1 MLACMLSQRHDAI
14 QSVLANLCEQL
25 QSPAFAALARHRDHP
40 RAFTRSRKFPLPKLV
55 ACLCGF
61 RGGSVQSE
69 LDSFFAY
76 MGTGLDVLRS
86 ISDRARALARAKL
99 HVPALWALNAH
110 LIRQLQLQGLLP
122 LWKGRRLVCA
132 DASLP
137 QPQPLAFQLVQQ
149 VAVGFGDGCADGGD
163 WSAG

>member
-1 MLACMLSQRHDAI
+1 MLACMLSQHHDAI

-86 ISDRARALARAKL
+86 ISDRALAKRPAPNCMCPPCAALTS
-99 HVPALWALNAH
+99 N
-110 LIRQLQLQGLLP
+110 LIRQMQLQGLLP
-122 LWKGRRLVCA
+122 LWKGRRLVC
-132 DASLP
+132 
-137 QPQPLAFQLVQQ
+137 PLAPRE
-149 VAVGFGDGCADGGD
+149 
-163 WSAG
+163 